1 MSLPFSTKFFWRFCR
16 FPPNFGNTLATNC
29 RFAPV
34 GFSRQDA
41 ASPLLSRCSITSAA
55 AYDGRGEVCVDI
67 YIIECERSACGRL
80 HHHLV
85 LAVVFAEKFWRATL
99 LALEDAVEVRHI
111 IKSAVVA
118 NFSHRHC
125 ACEWGK
131 WSTPCSGRWGR
142 SSLPPAEEWFR

>member
-1 MSLPFSTKFFWRFCR
+1 MNLPFSTKFFWRFCR
-16 FPPNFGNTLATNC
+16 FPPNF
-29 RFAPV
+29 
-34 GFSRQDA
+34 FSRNAVFHQISLA
-41 ASPLLSRCSITSAA
+41 ILPFSTKFWQYIGYKLPICTRGLQPSRCSITSAA
-55 AYDGRGEVCVDI
+55 ACDGRGEVCVDI

-80 HHHLV
+80 HHYLV

-118 NFSHRHC
+118 YFSHRHC

-131 WSTPCSGRWGR
+131 
-142 SSLPPAEEWFR
+142 